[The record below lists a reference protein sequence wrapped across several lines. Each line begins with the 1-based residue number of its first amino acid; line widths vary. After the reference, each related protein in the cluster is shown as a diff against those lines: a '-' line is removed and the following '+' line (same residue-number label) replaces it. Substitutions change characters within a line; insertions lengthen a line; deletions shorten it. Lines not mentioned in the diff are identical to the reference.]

1 MLAHVAGVAVDAVG
15 AENTFVVTPDDEIE
29 TLCDHLGVA
38 CLRSRRPHPNG
49 VSRLAEQ
56 AGALSHDF
64 VINLQGDEP
73 LMTTDVLHALIEE
86 RLRSA
91 CDVVTC
97 IRRLPLTEGTVPLF
111 EDPNRVKVVA
121 DRSGRALYFSRAAI
135 PHGSPRF
142 FSLHLG
148 VYAYTR
154 SSLLRYEQLDR
165 GALEGVESL
174 EQLRLLE
181 HGLTIQTVAVDWD
194 GLSVDT
200 KTDLERVEQR
210 LLELGR

>member
-135 PHGSPRF
+135 PHGSRF
-142 FSLHLG
+142 FHCISAFTH
-148 VYAYTR
+148 TR
-154 SSLLRYEQLDR
+154 
-165 GALEGVESL
+165 
-174 EQLRLLE
+174 
-181 HGLTIQTVAVDWD
+181 VAVFYVMNSSTVVRSKV
-194 GLSVDT
+194 LSRWSNYGFWSMV
-200 KTDLERVEQR
+200 
-210 LLELGR
+210 